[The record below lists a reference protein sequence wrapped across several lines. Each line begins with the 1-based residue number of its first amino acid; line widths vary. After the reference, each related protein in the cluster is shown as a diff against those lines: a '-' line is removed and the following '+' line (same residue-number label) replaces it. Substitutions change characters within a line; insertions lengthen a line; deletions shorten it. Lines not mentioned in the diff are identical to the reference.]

1 MKGLTKDKIVKQI
14 KKIIKQSYDFLGYIE
29 FANKINS
36 FVKKAKLLES
46 DSEKE
51 KKRKI
56 KAINKEFSDRLLV
69 IDEVHNIRAK
79 DISRRTTKNLL
90 DLVTYAENMKIL
102 LLTATPMF
110 NDAREIMGV
119 VTQHDGLDTGLT
131 VYQNLFLYGFLIGL
145 SKSRAQKR
153 THEVLEFFN
162 LRDRSGANVYELSGG
177 MKRRLAI
184 ARSMM
189 SNPTVI
195 VLDEPSTGL
204 DPQSRNRVWEEL
216 AILKE
221 SGVTVLLSTHYM
233 EEAAI
238 LCDRLSIMDR
248 GKILDEGTPDQMI
261 LRHAPKEV
269 AQVRVAP
276 GSLRRVRDYLNKHE
290 ISFREVGALLSVT
303 GTEGVTPDLSGLD
316 GVAGVRTSYRVGNLE
331 DKIVRVACGGLLRL
345 LRRGLLL

>member
-1 MKGLTKDKIVKQI
+1 MIEKSQLNRHPKRNAVIGSLIQAKDLYRKYKNIAAVDGITFHVEPGETYGLLGPNGAGKTTTMRMLSGLTPV
-14 KKIIKQSYDFLGYIE
+14 
-29 FANKINS
+29 
-36 FVKKAKLLES
+36 
-46 DSEKE
+46 DSGTLTV
-51 KKRKI
+51 
-56 KAINKEFSDRLLV
+56 AG
-69 IDEVHNIRAK
+69 IDVVQ
-79 DISRRTTKNLL
+79 DSRS
-90 DLVTYAENMKIL
+90 V
-102 LLTATPMF
+102 
-110 NDAREIMGV
+110 REIMGV

-189 SNPTVI
+189 SSPTVI

-276 GSLRRVRDYLNKHE
+276 GSLRRVRDYLNKRE

-303 GTEGVTPDLSGLD
+303 GTDGVTPDLSGLD
-316 GVAGVRTSYRVGNLE
+316 RVAGVRTSYRVGNLE
-331 DKIVRVACGGLLRL
+331 DVFLTLTGRELRD
-345 LRRGLLL
+345 G